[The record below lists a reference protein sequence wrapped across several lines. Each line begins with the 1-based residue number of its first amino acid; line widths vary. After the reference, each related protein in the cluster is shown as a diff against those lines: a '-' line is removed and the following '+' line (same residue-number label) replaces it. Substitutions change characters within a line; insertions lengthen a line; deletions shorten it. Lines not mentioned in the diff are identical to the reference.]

1 MKIAV
6 LFDGASADVA
16 ASADLAILG
25 TVNAVEISLTREG
38 NEIVRVPVHPDA
50 KWIDR
55 LRRARVDL
63 VFNLCE
69 SIDGVAALEPPV
81 ISVLE
86 LLHLPYTGSTSW
98 TTSLCLRKHVVNAAL
113 ERAGLPVPK
122 FAVVRRGGAI
132 PPVGFPAICKP
143 AAEDASIGIE
153 QRSVVRTTRALTERV
168 GAMLERWD
176 EEIGRAH
183 V

>member
-1 MKIAV
+1 MRVGI
-6 LFDGASADVA
+6 LFDGVSATAPDQLITGTVDAVA
-16 ASADLAILG
+16 AELA
-25 TVNAVEISLTREG
+25 SEG
-38 NEIVRVPVHPDA
+38 NEIVRIPASPDA
-50 KWIDR
+50 KWIDK

-86 LLHLPYTGSTSW
+86 LLDLPYTGSASW

-122 FAVVRRGGAI
+122 FA
-132 PPVGFPAICKP
+132 
-143 AAEDASIGIE
+143 
-153 QRSVVRTTRALTERV
+153 
-168 GAMLERWD
+168 
-176 EEIGRAH
+176 
-183 V
+183 